1 MHRRTARVGGAPGSS
16 SCAKRPGGYALTS
29 SYARANPLIGLTAE
43 EYRDFASAL
52 VSYVAL
58 HATVE
63 QTTYFLNLCRDYTR
77 EIAGKVSAASKASR
91 HLVPVLAKRRR
102 PGPPASVR
110 GSVRKKSLSH

>member
-1 MHRRTARVGGAPGSS
+1 
-16 SCAKRPGGYALTS
+16 LTNS
-29 SYARANPLIGLTAE
+29 FGRANPLVGLTAE

-63 QTTYFLNLCRDYTR
+63 QATYFLNLCRDYTR
-77 EIAGKVSAASKASR
+77 EIAGKVAAASKANR
-91 HLVPVLAKRRR
+91 HLVPVLARRRR
-102 PGPPASVR
+102 PGPSAAVR